1 MGNDMRSIGTV
12 ALVVAIGF
20 SNALS
25 AAEIL
30 FSESS
35 EQADFEL
42 ALVADGFERPSSFN
56 FIGDN
61 ETLVSGWRGGLWRV
75 STDSGITQSVELEL
89 SLADGSG
96 FRTVTPHPAFASNQW
111 LYFCYA
117 TGTKSNNQT
126 LIARGRLAGNQIED
140 FSVIFEAANFSNER
154 LHQSCTV
161 VWDSPTTFLLA
172 LGDRY
177 HKMQQAQ
184 ARDDYYGVV
193 VRLND
198 DGSPAATGLAEL
210 YEDTY
215 PGVWSYGHRNIQG
228 FTKDPVTGE
237 LWAHEHGPQGGD
249 EINRLREGLNYGWP
263 SATFGI
269 DYDDTIISE
278 TPLLPGTEA
287 PIYYWYPS
295 IAPSGMAIYQG
306 TDFPDW
312 KGDLFAG
319 GLASQRLHRLERYE
333 GRIISEEELLSDLDV
348 RLRDI
353 RSDASGRLYVL
364 TDEEEGRLFRIQPTE
379 PGMTI
384 SD

>member
-1 MGNDMRSIGTV
+1 MRYYGVATMLVAVSFSIPV
-12 ALVVAIGF
+12 
-20 SNALS
+20 S
-25 AAEIL
+25 AAEIV
-30 FSESS
+30 FAESS
-35 EQADFEL
+35 EQASFEL
-42 ALVADGFERPSSFN
+42 ALVADGFERPSSIG

-61 ETLVSGWRGGLWRV
+61 EALISGWRGGLWRV
-75 STDSGITQSVELEL
+75 STESGDVQPVGIEL
-89 SLADGSG
+89 SLADGAG
-96 FRTVTPHPAFASNQW
+96 FRTVTPHPAFKTNGW

-117 TGTKSNNQT
+117 TGAKSNNQT
-126 LIARGRLAGNQIED
+126 LIARGRLAGNQVSD

-161 VWDSPTTFLLA
+161 EWDSPTTFLVA

-177 HKMQQAQ
+177 HNMQEAQ
-184 ARDDYYGVV
+184 DRDNYYGVV

-198 DGSPAATGLAEL
+198 DGSAATTGLAEL
-210 YEDTY
+210 YADTN

-278 TPLLPGTEA
+278 TPFLAGTEP

-306 TDFPDW
+306 EDFPDW
-312 KGDLFAG
+312 NGDIFAG
-319 GLASQRLHRLERYE
+319 GLASQRLHRLERHD
-333 GRIISEEELLSDLDV
+333 GRILSEEELLADLDV
-348 RLRDI
+348 RIRDV
-353 RSDASGRLYVL
+353 RLDPSGRLYIL
-364 TDEEEGRLFRIQPTE
+364 TDEEEGRLFRIQPEDSGT
-379 PGMTI
+379 TI